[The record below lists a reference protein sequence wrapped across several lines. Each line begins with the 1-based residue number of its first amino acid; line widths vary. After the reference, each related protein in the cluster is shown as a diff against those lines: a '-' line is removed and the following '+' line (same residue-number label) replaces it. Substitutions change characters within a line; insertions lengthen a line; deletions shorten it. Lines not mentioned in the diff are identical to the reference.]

1 MRIAYL
7 TSQYPATS
15 HTFISREITAVRA
28 LGVEI
33 ETFSIRSASAAE
45 LQDNKLAAQARETF
59 TVLRQPGT
67 RFVSAHLGAMFTRPG
82 DYLRTIALAAR
93 HRAPGLKG
101 LGLAL
106 AHFAEAIALA
116 GELRQ
121 RRVTRLHNHFAN
133 SAATVGLL
141 ATTFLKLPWS
151 FTIHGISEFDYP
163 AGLLLG
169 RKIEAA
175 AFVACV
181 SWFGRAQA
189 MRLVDPD
196 QWSKLHV
203 VRCGLALDEIPAHAK
218 SAGAKRIISV
228 GRLSPEKGQAG
239 LLEAFASLSRDN
251 SALELLIVG
260 DGPERASL
268 EHQAR
273 RLGVAEKVTFA
284 GRCGEHETLDH
295 IARSDVLVLSSFM
308 EGLPIVL
315 MEAMAIGTPV
325 VASRVAGIPE
335 LVEDGKTG
343 LLFAPSDWGGLETSL
358 RRLVAD
364 DGLRAQLA
372 DAAMRSVRA
381 DYDVERTASEMRNL
395 FAGAKS

>member
-1 MRIAYL
+1 
-7 TSQYPATS
+7 
-15 HTFISREITAVRA
+15 
-28 LGVEI
+28 
-33 ETFSIRSASAAE
+33 
-45 LQDNKLAAQARETF
+45 
-59 TVLRQPGT
+59 
-67 RFVSAHLGAMFTRPG
+67 
-82 DYLRTIALAAR
+82 
-93 HRAPGLKG
+93 
-101 LGLAL
+101 
-106 AHFAEAIALA
+106 
-116 GELRQ
+116 
-121 RRVTRLHNHFAN
+121 
-133 SAATVGLL
+133 
-141 ATTFLKLPWS
+141 
-151 FTIHGISEFDYP
+151 
-163 AGLLLG
+163 
-169 RKIEAA
+169 
-175 AFVACV
+175 
-181 SWFGRAQA
+181 

-196 QWSKLHV
+196 QWAKLHD
-203 VRCGLALDEIPAHAK
+203 VRCGLALDEMPAHAK

-268 EHQAR
+268 EHHAR
-273 RLGVAEKVTFA
+273 RLGVTEKVTFA

-381 DYDVERTASEMRNL
+381 DYDVERTASEMRDL